1 MQGFRQTQRQQTSVG
16 LRLDPR
22 VLVSS
27 KLLELTQQ
35 ELDEAISAEIADN
48 PALERLADDTEPL
61 TEATILKSVAPHE
74 LSPKTDDWEVVRSR
88 VPDEDGADWLD
99 FAGSTPCLR
108 DHLRAQIRVRKGLEN
123 LAEYVI
129 ESVSSRGFLTL
140 PVEEIALETGQS
152 MEDVEEV
159 VAALQACEPA
169 GVGAT
174 DVKECLLL
182 QLKRFKTVEAALARK
197 IVTHHLE
204 EFRQRKAMRLARR
217 YKVMPEVVEAAFS
230 MILGLTPF
238 PAEDFDSSQEV
249 RQSVSVKP
257 DIVYTY
263 DPAGWKIEV
272 TGAQAAFLRVERT
285 YRKRLEEVR
294 SGSRGRADEKK
305 HLQEFVDRAET
316 FITALEMRQRT
327 LSRIAEYLLV
337 TQSGF
342 IQTAGYEFIRPL
354 TRAQMAKDLGLHES
368 TISRATAAKFVQLAN
383 GEVVSFDLFFK
394 PALRVQKMIEDLLR
408 EEDPNEPMSDEQIAV
423 RLAKKGVFVAR
434 RTVNKYRDKNRLLSS
449 RGRRTA

>member
-61 TEATILKSVAPHE
+61 TEAAILKSVAPHE

-108 DHLRAQIRVRKGLEN
+108 DHLRAQIRVRKELQL

-129 ESVSSRGFLTL
+129 ESLSDRGFLTMH
-140 PVEEIALETGQS
+140 VEELALETNHS
-152 MEDVEEV
+152 MEEVEEV
-159 VAALQACEPA
+159 ILALQTCEPA
-169 GVGAT
+169 GVGAS

-182 QLKRFKTVEAALARK
+182 QLKRTKTVEAALARK

-204 EFRQRKAMRLARR
+204 EFRQRKTMRLARR
-217 YKVMPEVVEAAFS
+217 YKVMPEVVEAAFAL
-230 MILGLTPF
+230 ILSLTPF
-238 PAEDFDSSQEV
+238 PAEDFDSSHEV
-249 RQSVSVKP
+249 PQSVSVKP
-257 DIVYTY
+257 DIIYTY

-272 TGAQAAFLRVERT
+272 TGAQAAFLRVERS
-285 YRKRLEEVR
+285 YRQRLEQIR
-294 SGSRGRADEKK
+294 ASAKPQADERK

-354 TRAQMAKDLGLHES
+354 TRAQMSKDLGLHES
-368 TISRATAAKFVQLAN
+368 TISRATAAKYVQLAN
-383 GEVVSFDLFFK
+383 GEVVPFDLFFK
-394 PALRVQKMIEDLLR
+394 PALRIQKMIEDMLR

-423 RLAKKGVFVAR
+423 RLAKKGVFIAR

-449 RGRRTA
+449 RGRRSA